1 MLPPSLGDQPL
12 PAGGRIR
19 EDLARNDLERTIV
32 SPIVARSTLAFFLV
46 AIAAVPVAEWATIR
60 LGQAQGLASAWLN
73 LFNLP
78 DEIRASGVAPMA
90 PANPGAWQR
99 LVTGNR
105 MAMAGMATFERA
117 LEDEAVIART
127 LRPPTQ
133 ALMTDWLGAGNERV
147 YPGRDGWL
155 FYRPDVEYVTG
166 GGFLDRAAIRRR
178 IADTPQWTSPPQ
190 PDPRPAIVQLERDL
204 DARGITLIVLPTPP
218 KPGVHPEM
226 LAGDT
231 AISGEI
237 LQNLSYGAFVQDL
250 RREGV
255 LVLDPSQLL
264 SDARRS
270 GPQYLAT
277 DTHWLPEAMEA
288 IVDLV
293 ADAINRQV
301 PPTLVSPSAYR
312 VERAEVHNLGDTA
325 RMLDLPAGSTLYPR
339 EAVWI
344 RRILQPDGS
353 LWRSSR
359 DADVLVLGDSF
370 TNIYSLESMGWGTSA
385 GFAEQLSYVLGQ
397 PVDRLVQNDNG
408 AYAPRDMLMRDPDR
422 LNGKR
427 VVVYQFAAR
436 ELSFGDW
443 KLLPMP
449 RRQSHQ

>member
-1 MLPPSLGDQPL
+1 MLPPSRGDQPL
-12 PAGGRIR
+12 PAGGKIR
-19 EDLARNDLERTIV
+19 EELARNDLERTIV
-32 SPIVARSTLAFFLV
+32 SPTVARSTLMFFLF
-46 AIAAVPVAEWATIR
+46 AIAAVPVAEWVTIR
-60 LGQAQGLASAWLN
+60 LGQAQGIASAWLN

-78 DEIRASGVAPMA
+78 DEIRASRVAPIA
-90 PANPGAWQR
+90 PADPGAWQR
-99 LVTGNR
+99 LVTANR
-105 MAMAGMATFERA
+105 MAMAGMATFQRA

-147 YPGRDGWL
+147 YPGRGGWL

-166 GGFLDRAAIRRR
+166 RGFLDRTEIRRR
-178 IADTPQWTSPPQ
+178 IADTPQWTRPPQ
-190 PDPRPAIVQLERDL
+190 PDPRPAIVQLKRDL

-226 LAGDT
+226 LARD
-231 AISGEI
+231 AASSGEI
-237 LQNLSYGAFVQDL
+237 LHNLSYGAFLQDL
-250 RREGV
+250 QREGV

-264 SDARRS
+264 ADARRS

-301 PPTLVSPSAYR
+301 PPTLVSQSAYR
-312 VERAEVHNLGDTA
+312 VERTEVQNLGDTA
-325 RMLDLPAGSTLYPR
+325 RMLDLPAGSTMYPR

-359 DADVLVLGDSF
+359 DAEVLVLGDSF

-385 GFAEQLSYVLGQ
+385 GFAEQLSYVLGE

-422 LNGKR
+422 LKGKR

-443 KLLPMP
+443 KMLPMP
-449 RRQSHQ
+449 RRQ